1 MNPVQPTT
9 GPKCGRK
16 NSRVNGASTPQRE
29 SLERN
34 EAIMTQKTNCVAD
47 KGDAT

>member
-9 GPKCGRK
+9 NAKRGQK
-16 NSRVNGASTPQRE
+16 NSRFIGVSAPQRE
-29 SLERN
+29 SRERN
-34 EAIMTQKTNCVAD
+34 EPIMTQKTNCVAD